1 MSIHATGQSYRTINN
16 WDQHGLLENSRIE
29 KTSWRKFSL
38 MDCVWIKIISD
49 LRTFGYP
56 LKKLRIVKDNLW
68 KTGKDQESILDH
80 LINSYTKLDYNLLL
94 VYPNGDIDLLSCSS
108 KKNLSKLRNHI
119 CISLLEYFDFFVD
132 NEFQHV
138 YNLKLSDFDK

>member
-1 MSIHATGQSYRTINN
+1 
-16 WDQHGLLENSRIE
+16 
-29 KTSWRKFSL
+29 